1 MVDYD
6 HRRKETELE
15 KLKMEIRKM
24 RRDMMIDAWKVVI
37 AAAGVLA
44 GLGTAVRALGWL

>member
-15 KLKMEIRKM
+15 KLKLEIRKM
-24 RRDMMIDAWKVVI
+24 RQDMVIDASKAVI

-44 GLGTAVRALGWL
+44 GLSTAAKALGWL